1 MVSTYDETLL
11 RKEMFCMTRYFFVVR
26 VSFIVE
32 ARFGKLDDDLVSES
46 HAQILWGFQQITT

>member
-1 MVSTYDETLL
+1 
-11 RKEMFCMTRYFFVVR
+11 MTRYFFVVR